1 MKHSGINLNF
11 GVLFNMASCSTIPI
25 NLISETEYIGD
36 SLAKIN
42 SNFASLQQ
50 GACSVEQMLENTVNV
65 RTFFYYGPNA
75 PVNLTEG
82 ANGYL
87 NDNAASRPSDS
98 TIQTFVNSTSGLG
111 LATAP
116 LSAASHTGDIVYVI
130 YQKTGWYSG
139 QANYVRSGSGS
150 VPYKV
155 KVVTTYPTYRRI
167 GINWGKGK
175 TVQTGWATSISYVTR
190 YAKYSWSRN
199 LSDQY
204 NFYNPIYIIYKLV
217 YNGSQYVAVT
227 DAYWPKYV
235 KSQTNSIINW
245 NDPRTWS
252 TY

>member
-1 MKHSGINLNF
+1 MS
-11 GVLFNMASCSTIPI
+11 SCSTIPL
-25 NLISETEYIGD
+25 NLINETEYIGD
-36 SLAKIN
+36 SLTKIN

-50 GACSVEQMLENTVNV
+50 GACQVEQMIESTVNV

-75 PVNLTEG
+75 PVNITEG
-82 ANGYL
+82 ANGYS
-87 NDNAASRPSDS
+87 NDDAASRPSDN
-98 TIQTFVNSTSGLG
+98 TIQTFVNSESGLG
-111 LATAP
+111 LGTAP
-116 LSAASHTGDIVYVI
+116 LSAASQTGDIVYVI

-139 QANYVRSGSGS
+139 GADYVRSGSGS
-150 VPYKV
+150 VPYTYSYT
-155 KVVTTYPTYRRI
+155 VTTSYPVYRKI

-175 TVQTGWATSISYVTR
+175 TVQSGYATQTSTYYDTK
-190 YAKYSWSRN
+190 YASYSWSRN

-217 YNGSQYVAVT
+217 YNGSQYVATT

-245 NDPRTWS
+245 NDPSSWS

>member
-1 MKHSGINLNF
+1 MI
-11 GVLFNMASCSTIPI
+11 ACSAIPV
-25 NLISETEYIGD
+25 NLIEETEYIGD
-36 SLAKIN
+36 SLIKIN
-42 SNFASLQQ
+42 NNFTSLQQ
-50 GACSVEQMLENTVNV
+50 GACTIEQLVESLVNV

-75 PVNLTEG
+75 PINTTEG

-87 NDNAASRPSDS
+87 NDNAASRPSNT
-98 TIQTFVNSTSGLG
+98 TIQNFVNND
-111 LATAP
+111 
-116 LSAASHTGDIVYVI
+116 LSLQDVSSTGDIVYVI

-139 QANYVRSGSGS
+139 QANYVRSGGGS
-150 VPYKV
+150 VPYTYSYT
-155 KVVTTYPTYRRI
+155 VTTSYPTYRRI
-167 GINWGKGK
+167 GINWGRGR
-175 TVQTGWATSISYVTR
+175 TVQTGWATSTATY
-190 YAKYSWSRN
+190 YATAYAGYSWSRN